1 MQHSVRLQPDS
12 ALFLDFDGTLAALAP
27 RPELVD
33 VDEQVIS
40 FLSRI
45 NDCLGGAVAILTGR
59 PISQI
64 DGFLHP
70 LALPAAG
77 LHGLEWRKT
86 AAAEPVRA
94 EASPDLQYLR
104 RSVEASGLLADG
116 IMLEDKGAA
125 IALHYRSVP
134 HLEGALEAHLARV
147 LTGLPD
153 LHVLRGKM
161 VMEVKPATHD
171 KGLALR
177 QFMEQPPFRGRVP
190 VFAGDDV
197 TDEDAMA
204 AALALG
210 GSALKVGEGPTCA
223 PARLPDVAAVTDWL
237 AQQVR
242 HLMA

>member
-1 MQHSVRLQPDS
+1 MQNSVRLQSGS

-33 VDEQVIS
+33 VDGQVIS
-40 FLSRI
+40 LLSRI
-45 NDCLGGAVAILTGR
+45 NDCLDGAVAIITGR
-59 PISQI
+59 PISEI

-70 LALPAAG
+70 LTLPAAG

-86 AAAEPVRA
+86 ADAEPVRA
-94 EASPDLQYLR
+94 EASPDLHYLR
-104 RSVEASGLLADG
+104 QSVEASGLLAG
-116 IMLEDKGAA
+116 GVMLEDKGAA
-125 IALHYRSVP
+125 IALHYRAVP
-134 HLEGALEAHLARV
+134 HLVGALDAHLAGV
-147 LTGLPD
+147 LAGLPG

-161 VMEVKPATHD
+161 VMEAKPSTHD

-177 QFMEQPPFRGRVP
+177 RFMDLPPFSGRVP

-223 PARLPDVAAVTDWL
+223 TARLPDVAAVTDWL

-242 HLMA
+242 HLTA

>member
-1 MQHSVRLQPDS
+1 MQNSVRLQSDS

-33 VDEQVIS
+33 VDGEVIS
-40 FLSRI
+40 LLSRI
-45 NDCLGGAVAILTGR
+45 NDCLDGALAVITGR
-59 PISQI
+59 PISEI

-70 LALPAAG
+70 LKLPAAG

-86 AAAEPVRA
+86 ADGDPVCA

-104 RSVEASGLLADG
+104 QSVEASGLLADG

-134 HLEGALEAHLARV
+134 HLEGALGAHLARV

-161 VMEVKPATHD
+161 VMEVKPASHD

-177 QFMEQPPFRGRVP
+177 RFMDLPPFSGRVP

-204 AALALG
+204 AALGLG

-242 HLMA
+242 HLTA

>member
-77 LHGLEWRKT
+77 LHGLEWRST
-86 AAAEPVRA
+86 AAADPVRA
-94 EASPDLQYLR
+94 KASPDLQYLR

-116 IMLEDKGAA
+116 IMLEDKGVA

-134 HLEGALEAHLARV
+134 HLEGALEAYLTRV

-242 HLMA
+242 HLTA

>member
-45 NDCLGGAVAILTGR
+45 NDCLDGAVAIITGR
-59 PISQI
+59 PISEI

-77 LHGLEWRKT
+77 LHGLEWRST
-86 AAAEPVRA
+86 AAADPVRT
-94 EASPDLQYLR
+94 EASPELQYLR

-134 HLEGALEAHLARV
+134 HLEGALEAYLARA

-177 QFMEQPPFRGRVP
+177 QFMELPPFCSRVP

-242 HLMA
+242 HLTA

>member
-1 MQHSVRLQPDS
+1 MRNSVRLRSDS

-33 VDEQVIS
+33 VDGQVIS
-40 FLSRI
+40 LLSRI
-45 NDCLGGAVAILTGR
+45 NDCLDGAVAIITGR

-70 LALPAAG
+70 LKLPAAG

-86 AAAEPVRA
+86 SACDPVRA
-94 EASPDLQYLR
+94 EASPHLQQLR
-104 RSVEASGLLADG
+104 QSVEASGLLAGG

-134 HLEGALEAHLARV
+134 HLESALEAHLARV
-147 LTGLPD
+147 LAGLPD

-177 QFMEQPPFRGRVP
+177 QFMELPPFNGRVP

-210 GSALKVGEGPTCA
+210 GSALKVGEGQTCA
-223 PARLPDVAAVTDWL
+223 PERLPDVAAVTDWL

-242 HLMA
+242 HLTA

>member
-12 ALFLDFDGTLAALAP
+12 ALFLDFDGTLAALAL

-94 EASPDLQYLR
+94 EASPDLQHLR

-242 HLMA
+242 HLTA

>member
-33 VDEQVIS
+33 VDGQVIS
-40 FLSRI
+40 LLSRI

-77 LHGLEWRKT
+77 LHGLEWRST
-86 AAAEPVRA
+86 AADDPVRA
-94 EASPDLQYLR
+94 EASPELQYLR
-104 RSVEASGLLADG
+104 RSVEASDLLADG

-134 HLEGALEAHLARV
+134 HLEGALEAYLARA

-177 QFMEQPPFRGRVP
+177 QFMELPPFCGRVP

-242 HLMA
+242 HLTA

>member
-12 ALFLDFDGTLAALAP
+12 ALFLDFDGTLAALAL

-77 LHGLEWRKT
+77 LHGLEWRST
-86 AAAEPVRA
+86 AAADPVRA
-94 EASPDLQYLR
+94 KASPDLQYLR

-134 HLEGALEAHLARV
+134 HLEGALEAYLART

-177 QFMEQPPFRGRVP
+177 QFMELPPFRGRVP

-242 HLMA
+242 HLTA

>member
-1 MQHSVRLQPDS
+1 MQHPVRLQPDS

-45 NDCLGGAVAILTGR
+45 NDCLDGAVAIITGR
-59 PISQI
+59 PISEI

-77 LHGLEWRKT
+77 LHGLEWRST
-86 AAAEPVRA
+86 AAADPVRA
-94 EASPDLQYLR
+94 EASPELQYLR
-104 RSVEASGLLADG
+104 RSVEACGLLADG
-116 IMLEDKGAA
+116 ILLEDKGAA
-125 IALHYRSVP
+125 IALHYRSIP
-134 HLEGALEAHLARV
+134 HLESALEAYLARV
-147 LTGLPD
+147 LTGLPG

-177 QFMEQPPFRGRVP
+177 HFMELPPFSGRVP

-223 PARLPDVAAVTDWL
+223 TARLPDVAAVTDWL
-237 AQQVR
+237 AQQAR
-242 HLMA
+242 HLTA